1 MYIFDTHHRQTS
13 TNNSVEHPP
22 RLNIM
27 LQEDEPPS
35 LALKHTL
42 EKWKLFWVIIYPNFN
57 NLQGQLII
65 GPGGY
70 NQSFGIFFQRFLI
83 AWLVEILYVQWRR
96 STVMLRAEM
105 RE

>member
-42 EKWKLFWVIIYPNFN
+42 EKWKLFCYR
-57 NLQGQLII
+57 QGQLII